1 MKNTI
6 VPLIENILSQAP
18 MLDDAEA
25 EFKRMIGEDPDLRR
39 AYRDW
44 CHEMGYTERNGFRDY
59 CQEYLDGQNE
69 IWDYL
74 TDYDN
79 EE

>member
-1 MKNTI
+1 MNLTE
-6 VPLIENILSQAP
+6 LFEHILNQSP

-25 EFKRMIGEDPDLRR
+25 EFKRMTGEDPDLRR
-39 AYRDW
+39 QYREW
-44 CHEMGYTERNGFRDY
+44 CHEMGYSERNGFRDY

-69 IWDYL
+69 IWDSL